1 MRTLMRT
8 QLKING
14 ELKDVEIENGE
25 ITIIEPEK
33 KATGWERVKKMGKY
47 NYISF
52 DATSN
57 LDIESY
63 TPSDD
68 VAYNA
73 ANYFADNHLAKNIT
87 RIQTLQRRMFR
98 WQAENDEPIN
108 RERETQCKYYISYEH
123 GTNDFTVLSG
133 QHINLGFLPC
143 FSTREKAKEC
153 IEAFKDELTWLF
165 TEFKWR
171 MDG

>member
-1 MRTLMRT
+1 MRT

-25 ITIIEPEK
+25 ITIVEPEK
-33 KATGWERVKKMGKY
+33 KATGWERVKKDSEYCYWCGDDRVDKLEE
-47 NYISF
+47 NYL
-52 DATSN
+52 TTENN
-57 LDIESY
+57 LY
-63 TPSDD
+63 RL
-68 VAYNA
+68 
-73 ANYFADNHLAKNIT
+73 ANYFSSEELFKNIS
-87 RIQTLQRRMFR
+87 RMQTLQRQMFR

-108 RERETQCKYYISYEH
+108 RKRETQCKYYISYEH
-123 GTNDFTVLSG
+123 GTNDFIVLSG

-153 IEAFKDELTWLF
+153 TEVFKDELTWLF

>member
-1 MRTLMRT
+1 MEMLLMRT
-8 QLKING
+8 QIKING

-25 ITIIEPEK
+25 ITIIEPEQK
-33 KATGWERVKKMGKY
+33 VTGWERGDLKKIYYMVDGKSFHNNYDEDDDSLY
-47 NYISF
+47 NC
-52 DATSN
+52 
-57 LDIESY
+57 
-63 TPSDD
+63 
-68 VAYNA
+68 
-73 ANYFADNHLAKNIT
+73 ANYFNDKKLAENIT

-153 IEAFKDELTWLF
+153 IEAFKNELTWLF
-165 TEFKWR
+165 TEFRWR
-171 MDG
+171 MDK